1 MRRLFRSFSCFVV
14 ICLVWAA
21 SGCSSGSNQED
32 KYASLA
38 ISDEKS
44 EDGAASRAISDE
56 KSESKSASRGIS
68 DEKSEEKSTSRGIS
82 DNNSESKSASHTI
95 APSDTESIALDALLQ
110 MVHESYVRDN
120 LDRAIELATCGNL
133 RAKAEGNRTMEALF
147 DFYYGVCQTWLGQER
162 EGVTRMHDAVAAIS
176 VGRDSSSVCRLPF
189 CYKELASA
197 HIAVE
202 ELDSAIADCL
212 AREDAIRAAQQVGAP
227 DSIIDAW
234 RGSNAI
240 MLATLY
246 DFTQRPQEGQQWLR
260 RFRETAYASSI
271 EGAHG
276 MLDYLNSTDQAR
288 EYIET
293 FSRSA
298 SYFGADTF
306 NLRYRGEIMYLINAY
321 HELGDMDGMCDGIAR
336 VVALND
342 SVMNRT
348 LRSNSLRLQEEY
360 KVRIARMEVA
370 QAKKRSRRNW
380 MLVAAVGMLMAAV
393 IALLLRNNIQTT
405 RKNKVLARQ
414 MNRLGEMERKLERR
428 QPVRSQRSDAVSDEE
443 LEEQIDEWLESGDRY
458 TSKVTVQEAAAALQI
473 TQKRI
478 GEMLEN
484 VGKFRNLEEWATHK
498 RVSRACRLI
507 LDHPEFTIESIATD
521 AGFGSPRTFYRKFQ
535 AETGLSPTEYRNVV
549 MREKKMKPAQ
559 D

>member
-1 MRRLFRSFSCFVV
+1 MRLLFRSFSCFVV

-21 SGCSSGSNQED
+21 SGCSSGSNSGEKADSSHKESYYQED
-32 KYASLA
+32 KAT
-38 ISDEKS
+38 
-44 EDGAASRAISDE
+44 SRAISDE
-56 KSESKSASRGIS
+56 KSESKSASLAIS
-68 DEKSEEKSTSRGIS
+68 DEKSESDIASETIS
-82 DNNSESKSASHTI
+82 
-95 APSDTESIALDALLQ
+95 PSDTESIALDSLLQ

-147 DFYYGVCQTWLGQER
+147 DFYYGVCQTWLGQES
-162 EGVTRMHDAVAAIS
+162 EGVTRMHNAVAVIS

-197 HIAVE
+197 HIGLE

-212 AREDAIRAAQQVGAP
+212 AREDAIRAAQQAGTA
-227 DSIIDAW
+227 DRIIDAW

-276 MLDYLNSTDQAR
+276 MLDYLNSTDQSR

-306 NLRYRGEIMYLINAY
+306 NLRYRDEIMYLINAY
-321 HELGDMDGMCDGIAR
+321 YELRDIDGMADGIAR

-360 KVRIARMEVA
+360 KVRMARMEVE
-370 QAKKRSRRNW
+370 QAKKRYRRNW

-393 IALLLRNNIQTT
+393 IALLLRYNIQTT
-405 RKNKVLARQ
+405 HKNKALALQ
-414 MNRLGEMERKLERR
+414 LNRLDEMERKLQRR
-428 QPVRSQRSDAVSDEE
+428 QQVRSQRSDAVSDDE
-443 LEEQIDEWLESGDRY
+443 LEELIDEWLEAGDRFA
-458 TSKVTVQEAAAALQI
+458 SRVTVQEAAAALQI

-484 VGKFRNLEEWATHK
+484 GGKFRNLEEWATQK
-498 RVSRACRLI
+498 RVQRACRLI
-507 LDHPEFTIESIATD
+507 LEHPEFTIESIASD
-521 AGFGSPRTFYRKFQ
+521 AGFNSPRTFYRKFQ
-535 AETGLSPTEYRNVV
+535 AETGMSPTEYREVA
-549 MREKKMKPAQ
+549 MRAKKMKPAQ

>member
-1 MRRLFRSFSCFVV
+1 MRLLFRSFSCFVV

-21 SGCSSGSNQED
+21 SGCSSGSNSEE
-32 KYASLA
+32 KAASSHDSA
-38 ISDEKS
+38 NNYESKS
-44 EDGAASRAISDE
+44 ASRAISDE
-56 KSESKSASRGIS
+56 KSESKAASLA
-68 DEKSEEKSTSRGIS
+68 IS
-82 DNNSESKSASHTI
+82 DNNSESKSDSHTI
-95 APSDTESIALDALLQ
+95 AASDTASIPLDALLR

-133 RAKAEGNRTMEALF
+133 RAKAEGNRKMEALF
-147 DFYYGVCQTWLGQER
+147 DFYYGVCQTWIGQER
-162 EGVTRMHDAVAAIS
+162 EGVTRMHDDVAGIS

-246 DFTQRPQEGQQWLR
+246 DFTQRPQEGQRWLR
-260 RFRETAYASSI
+260 SFRETDYAASI

-276 MLDYLNSTDQAR
+276 MLDYLNSTNQAR

-306 NLRYRGEIMYLINAY
+306 NLRYRDEIMYLINAY

-342 SVMNRT
+342 SVLNRT

-370 QAKKRSRRNW
+370 QAKQRSRRNW

-428 QPVRSQRSDAVSDEE
+428 QPVRSQRSDAVSDDE
-443 LEEQIDEWLESGDRY
+443 LEELIDEWLEAGDRFA
-458 TSKVTVQEAAAALQI
+458 SRVTVQEAAAALQI

-521 AGFGSPRTFYRKFQ
+521 AGFSSPRTFYRKFQ

-549 MREKKMKPAQ
+549 MREKKMKPGQ

>member
-1 MRRLFRSFSCFVV
+1 MRLLFRSFSYFVV

-32 KYASLA
+32 KSASLA

-44 EDGAASRAISDE
+44 ESKADSRDISDRNFGNGE
-56 KSESKSASRGIS
+56 
-68 DEKSEEKSTSRGIS
+68 DSRGIS
-82 DNNSESKSASHTI
+82 DNNSESKSYSDAIS
-95 APSDTESIALDALLQ
+95 PSDTESIALDSLLR

-120 LDRAIELATCGNL
+120 LDRVIELATCGNL
-133 RAKAEGNRTMEALF
+133 RAKAEGNRKMEALF

-162 EGVTRMHDAVAAIS
+162 EGVTRMHNAVAVIS

-197 HIAVE
+197 HIGLE

-212 AREDAIRAAQQVGAP
+212 AREDAIRVAQQAGTP
-227 DSIIDAW
+227 DRIIDAW

-276 MLDYLNSTDQAR
+276 MLDYLNSTDQSR

-293 FSRSA
+293 FSRST
-298 SYFGADTF
+298 SFFGADTF
-306 NLRYRGEIMYLINAY
+306 NLRYRNEIMYLINAY
-321 HELGDMDGMCDGIAR
+321 YELRDIDGMADGIAR

-360 KVRIARMEVA
+360 KVRMARMEVA
-370 QAKKRSRRNW
+370 QAKQRSRRNW
-380 MLVAAVGMLMAAV
+380 MLVAVGGILMAAV
-393 IALLLRNNIQTT
+393 IAQLMYYNIQT
-405 RKNKVLARQ
+405 RQKNKVLLRNL
-414 MNRLGEMERKLERR
+414 NRLDEMERKLQRR
-428 QPVRSQRSDAVSDEE
+428 QQVRSQRSDAVSDDE
-443 LEEQIDEWLESGDRY
+443 LEELIDEWLEAGDRFA
-458 TSKVTVQEAAAALQI
+458 SRVTVQEAAAALQI

-484 VGKFRNLEEWATHK
+484 GGKFRNLEEWATQK
-498 RVSRACRLI
+498 RVQRACRLI
-507 LDHPEFTIESIATD
+507 LEHPEFTIESIATD
-521 AGFGSPRTFYRKFQ
+521 AGFSSPRTFYRKFQ

-549 MREKKMKPAQ
+549 MREKKMKPGQ